1 MGLTEVMVEDTLPIG
16 EEEFHPCGEKERG
29 THHDLSKPMETPK
42 VNLLYIELT
51 IQFKHYLT

>member
-1 MGLTEVMVEDTLPIG
+1 MTEVMVEDTLPIG